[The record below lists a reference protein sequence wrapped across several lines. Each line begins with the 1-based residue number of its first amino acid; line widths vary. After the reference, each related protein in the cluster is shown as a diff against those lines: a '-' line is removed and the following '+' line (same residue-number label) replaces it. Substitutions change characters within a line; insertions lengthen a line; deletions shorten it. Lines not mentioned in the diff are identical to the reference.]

1 MPADG
6 IWAWL
11 CLCKSTA
18 AAGQEQTSDHGP
30 RAGAVRTAGEG
41 RTDRSRG
48 TRGPHVGDVT
58 RKVLLRHRECLY
70 ASEDVHGIR
79 TRVTADALQGRQNRR
94 DGI

>member
-18 AAGQEQTSDHGP
+18 AAGQEQTSNHGP

-41 RTDRSRG
+41 RMDRSRG
-48 TRGPHVGDVT
+48 TRGSQAGDVI
-58 RKVLLRHRECLY
+58 RKALLQHRECLY
-70 ASEDVHGIR
+70 ASEEVQGIR
-79 TRVTADALQGRQNRR
+79 AEVTAAALKSRQNRR